1 MDRALLVVVA
11 VAALMLLGL
20 AVAMRV
26 GWVGRR
32 ALRAELDAS
41 RREVAALRERL
52 DDLSG
57 RVEGPPERLDGEPTG
72 PAVDYVI
79 TTLPHGESRPSAA
92 DGSTGEHV
100 PSAGAF
106 VSVALGES
114 LVRVVSLGYGLR
126 RAMSPANRNH
136 IRFEMAREVKR
147 ARRQRRRDLKEA
159 RRHLRT
165 GERSRLT
172 EDLA

>member
-1 MDRALLVVVA
+1 MDRALLVVAA

-26 GWVGRR
+26 ARVGRR
-32 ALRAELDAS
+32 ELRAELDAS
-41 RREVAALRERL
+41 RRDVAALQERL
-52 DDLSG
+52 DDLTG
-57 RVEGPPERLDGEPTG
+57 RLEGPPERLGAGPTG
-72 PAVDYVI
+72 PAADYVI
-79 TTLPHGESRPSAA
+79 TTLPHGESRPSATVEDTA
-92 DGSTGEHV
+92 AHG

-106 VSVALGES
+106 ASVALGES
-114 LVRVVSLGYGLR
+114 LVRVVSFGYGLR
-126 RAMSPANRNH
+126 RAMSPANRNR

-165 GERSRLT
+165 ADRSRLT
-172 EDLA
+172 EDVA